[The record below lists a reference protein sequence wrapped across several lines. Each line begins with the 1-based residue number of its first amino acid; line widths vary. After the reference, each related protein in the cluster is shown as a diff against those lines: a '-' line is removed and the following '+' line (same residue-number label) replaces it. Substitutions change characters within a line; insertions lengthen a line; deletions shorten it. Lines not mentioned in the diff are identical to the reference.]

1 MWARTALVFLISA
14 QVCVMWC
21 LCRYPS
27 LDAFDAML
35 IRFRAWPLLIV
46 LGAVMVGTGLLLIVR
61 MYKRSG
67 TRLSSTDAQHP
78 ELPKLSSSQPRLKNR
93 AQHCQANGPSPD
105 DSLKPA
111 GGVRQESEQLIES
124 QRHDLRCRTIAAPG
138 ADRAILDFT
147 KHLATIHSG
156 AIAFLVAVLDKFAP
170 DQKRLVLGAFVAF
183 VAALVLRTAAS
194 GISLHWFHA
203 RHRRPM
209 REHHASRVFFLLVI
223 ASGVLLMVGFALI
236 GTAALAG

>member
-1 MWARTALVFLISA
+1 MWARTLLVFLISV

-35 IRFRAWPLLIV
+35 IRFRAWPLLII
-46 LGAVMVGTGLLLIVR
+46 LGALMAGTGLLLIAR
-61 MYKRSG
+61 MYKRG
-67 TRLSSTDAQHP
+67 GMRSSPTDAKRS

-124 QRHDLRCRTIAAPG
+124 
-138 ADRAILDFT
+138 
-147 KHLATIHSG
+147 
-156 AIAFLVAVLDKFAP
+156 
-170 DQKRLVLGAFVAF
+170 
-183 VAALVLRTAAS
+183 
-194 GISLHWFHA
+194 
-203 RHRRPM
+203 
-209 REHHASRVFFLLVI
+209 
-223 ASGVLLMVGFALI
+223 
-236 GTAALAG
+236 